1 MDLLPLIAC
10 RLVSLRHIFYSSG
23 LGSGLSNV
31 APWRDA
37 SCKERFV
44 VLTLSYPVTN
54 EDIWDMS
61 KQPLKSNLRDALGF
75 PQYARRVTDCGFVLD
90 ICLAD
95 LDLRGSIDR
104 ELVGVAGYSYG
115 ARMVQLISGQPN
127 GIKQADPRIKATI
140 AFSPTARSSSA
151 AKSMKTVRI
160 PFYASL
166 ESMTMT
172 SS

>member
-1 MDLLPLIAC
+1 
-10 RLVSLRHIFYSSG
+10 
-23 LGSGLSNV
+23 
-31 APWRDA
+31 
-37 SCKERFV
+37 
-44 VLTLSYPVTN
+44 
-54 EDIWDMS
+54 MS

-104 ELVGVAGYSYG
+104 ELVGVACYSYG
-115 ARMVQLISGQPN
+115 ARMVQLISDQPN
-127 GIKQADPRIKATI
+127 GIKQADPRIKAAI

-160 PFYASL
+160 PFSASL